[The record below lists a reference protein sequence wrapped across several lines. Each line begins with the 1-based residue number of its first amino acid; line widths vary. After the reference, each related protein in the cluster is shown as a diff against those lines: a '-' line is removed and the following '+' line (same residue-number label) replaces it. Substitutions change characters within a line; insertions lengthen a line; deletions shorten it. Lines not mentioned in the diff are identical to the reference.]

1 MGWPSA
7 QLERATSFFTDTQ
20 RDFIKKISPQHALNL
35 VRRYSCAASL
45 LVWAA
50 PFAFAQTTT
59 PIGSAA
65 ANAAVAPEI
74 RIADQRGIEVKLAA
88 PAQRIV
94 AIPVPMASIV
104 MALDGSS
111 RRVVGM
117 HPVAKTSIEEGLLK
131 KIYPQ
136 SLGIASDITRGGM
149 FNPNMETVLA
159 LRPDVVVA
167 WSEPLEAVQTMERA
181 GLTVLTLRNDPPNLQ
196 AHFGNLD
203 KLAKA
208 LGLQARLAAMRSDM
222 EAKQAQAQR
231 AVAGLNAASATRAMY
246 LQQAKTAMRASGNNT
261 FQDYWINQSGAKNVA
276 GALSGHQPQTSLEQI
291 IAWDPEII
299 FLGTFDTA
307 LPAEIY
313 ANPSLANVAAVRNK
327 RVYKLP
333 HGGYRWDPA
342 SQESGLMLLWAA
354 AVTHPAVPNLNLRNE
369 MRRTYEAIYR
379 YALTDGEMDD
389 ILQIRANSG
398 SAGYSAKF
406 SR

>member
-1 MGWPSA
+1 MKNTFYIKALRNSTRAVSIGASIWLSMASGA
-7 QLERATSFFTDTQ
+7 Q
-20 RDFIKKISPQHALNL
+20 
-35 VRRYSCAASL
+35 
-45 LVWAA
+45 
-50 PFAFAQTTT
+50 AQTQTQT
-59 PIGSAA
+59 ALSAA
-65 ANAAVAPEI
+65 EI
-74 RIADQRGIEVKLAA
+74 RIIDQRGVELKLAA
-88 PAQRIV
+88 PAQRVV

-117 HPVAKTSIEEGLLK
+117 HPVAKTSIEDGLLK

-136 SLGIASDITRGGM
+136 SLAIASDITRGGM

-159 LRPDVVVA
+159 LRPDLVVA

-208 LGLQARLAAMRSDM
+208 LGLQARLAALRTDI
-222 EAKQAQAQR
+222 EAKQARAQK
-231 AVAGLNAASATRAMY
+231 AVAGLPAIAATPPRALY

-261 FQDYWINQSGAKNVA
+261 FQDFWITQSGAKNVA
-276 GALSGHQPQTSLEQI
+276 GALAGHQPQTTMEQI

-299 FLGTFDTA
+299 FLGTFDAAT
-307 LPAEIY
+307 PAEIY

-333 HGGYRWDPA
+333 HGGYRWDPGNH
-342 SQESGLMLLWAA
+342 ESGLMLLWAA
-354 AVTHPAVPNLNLRNE
+354 SVTHPSLPHMNLRSE
-369 MRRTYEAIYR
+369 MRSTYEAIYR
-379 YALTDGEMDD
+379 YALTDDEIDE
-389 ILQIRANSG
+389 ILQIRLNAG